1 MNMIISENTKAILLL
16 TAPLLLGKS
25 SEQYDLLKPKEY
37 HQLALYLRE
46 IKKQP
51 ADLLSIQASDI
62 LNKYTQSDK
71 ARILKLLNRG
81 LLLSQVIDYWQ
92 ARGIWVI
99 SRADEAYPN
108 RLKSRLKEHSPAILY
123 GCGNPNLLEQG
134 GLAVVGSRNIDN
146 ELTIY
151 SQEVG
156 KLSAHAGKMII
167 SGGAK
172 GVDSTTM
179 YSALNSGGNV
189 CGVLSDSLEK
199 MALHIDNR
207 RAFQDGRLVLI
218 SACDPKIGF
227 STGNAM
233 QRNKYIYALAD
244 AALIVNADEKKGGTW
259 AGAIE
264 QLEKYQYIPIYV
276 RSTGRNSEGLN
287 ALKNNGALLWD
298 NPTNIQDFNEVFNYH
313 KLNYDNN
320 KPKQMS
326 FLERDNFKSPDEDN
340 IENNVGSVK
349 HNDLI
354 QKTDALLFIYVTH
367 LIKELTINSPKKDIE
382 LANEL
387 GVSVSQ
393 MRSWLKRLVNNK
405 VMIKETRPVKYIWK
419 E

>member
-1 MNMIISENTKAILLL
+1 MIISENTKAILLL

-46 IKKQP
+46 IQKQP
-51 ADLLSIQASDI
+51 ADLLSMQARDI

-71 ARILKLLNRG
+71 ERILKLLNRG
-81 LLLSQVIDYWQ
+81 FLLSQVIDYWQ

-108 RLKSRLKEHSPAILY
+108 RLKSRLKEHSPVILY
-123 GCGNPNLLEQG
+123 GCGNPKLLEQG
-134 GLAVVGSRNIDN
+134 GLAVIGSRNIDN
-146 ELTIY
+146 ALTIY

-156 KLSAHAGKMII
+156 QLSAHAGKMII

-172 GVDSTTM
+172 GVDSAAM
-179 YSALNSGGNV
+179 YSALHFGGNV

-207 RAFQDGRLVLI
+207 KAIQDGRLVLI
-218 SACDPKIGF
+218 SACDPKAGF

-244 AALIVNADEKKGGTW
+244 VALIVNADEKKGGTW

-264 QLEKYQYIPIYV
+264 QLEKYQHIPIYV

-298 NPTNIQDFNEVFNYH
+298 NPTNIQDFNAVFNCY
-313 KLNYDNN
+313 KSNCGNN
-320 KPKQMS
+320 KPKQIS
-326 FLERDNFKSPDEDN
+326 FLEGDNTYPDEDN
-340 IENNVGSVK
+340 IENNIELVK
-349 HNDLI
+349 NNDSIL
-354 QKTDALLFIYVTH
+354 KTDTLLFIYVTQ

-387 GVSVSQ
+387 DVSISQ
-393 MRSWLKRLVNNK
+393 MRSWLKRLVNDK

>member
-16 TAPLLLGKS
+16 TAPLLFGKS

-46 IKKQP
+46 IQKQP
-51 ADLLSIQASDI
+51 ADLLSMQTSDI

-71 ARILKLLNRG
+71 ERILKLLNRG
-81 LLLSQVIDYWQ
+81 FLLSQVIDYWQ

-99 SRADEAYPN
+99 SRADETYPN
-108 RLKSRLKEHSPAILY
+108 RLKSRLKEHSPVILY
-123 GCGNPNLLEQG
+123 GCGNPKLLEQG

-156 KLSAHAGKMII
+156 QLSAHAGKMII

-172 GVDSTTM
+172 GVDSAAM
-179 YSALNSGGNV
+179 YSALHFGGNV

-207 RAFQDGRLVLI
+207 KAIQDGQLVLI
-218 SACDPKIGF
+218 SACDPKAGF

-244 AALIVNADEKKGGTW
+244 AALIVNSDEKKGGTW

-264 QLEKYQYIPIYV
+264 QLEKYQHIPIYV

-298 NPTNIQDFNEVFNYH
+298 NPTNIQDFNEVFNCY
-313 KLNYDNN
+313 KSNCGNN

-326 FLERDNFKSPDEDN
+326 FLEGDNINPDEDN
-340 IENNVGSVK
+340 IENNIELVK
-349 HNDLI
+349 HNDSI
-354 QKTDALLFIYVTH
+354 PKTDTLLFIYVTQ
-367 LIKELTINSPKKDIE
+367 LIKELTINSPKKDVE

-387 GVSVSQ
+387 DVSISQ
-393 MRSWLKRLVNNK
+393 MRSWLKRLVNDK